1 MMNKKQLEAIVNN
14 SRRQQLMDKYVAEHG
29 GSFIRCGWN
38 GKWEYKEEPVISN
51 KIEKFER
58 RAAQRSETQA
68 KKRGLFGRKRKNEE
82 TE

>member
-1 MMNKKQLEAIVNN
+1 MTKGQLEKIVNN

-29 GSFIRCGWN
+29 GSFVKARGGWQYIP
-38 GKWEYKEEPVISN
+38 EQVISN
-51 KIEKFER
+51 KVEKAER
-58 RAAQRSETQA
+58 RAEQRSETQA

>member
-1 MMNKKQLEAIVNN
+1 MTKGQLEKIVNN

-29 GSFIRCGWN
+29 GSFVKGRGGWQYIP
-38 GKWEYKEEPVISN
+38 EQVISN
-51 KIEKFER
+51 KVEKAER

>member
-1 MMNKKQLEAIVNN
+1 MTKSQLEKIVNN

-29 GSFIRCGWN
+29 GSFVKGRGGWQYIP
-38 GKWEYKEEPVISN
+38 EQVISN
-51 KIEKFER
+51 KVEKAER
-58 RAAQRSETQA
+58 RAEQRSETQA